1 MKIISRWRRSIDIWA
16 DWYRLFMTR
25 FWRCIWGRNFPFP
38 LTWMSGRSW
47 KRGKF
52 ETRKNVCE
60 KGEAKMILID
70 NGGMGGFYREIYEG
84 FADFL
89 LVRLIRFKAIWSFE
103 NATRYVIWLKAWEA
117 LRPERSALIT
127 IIDVPRWRILFS
139 NGGIRCTICSR
150 LAIFR
155 SFPCVYVVSWER
167 EIFNKLI
174 LNIVKYCTHFN
185 EHFLLYLFHP
195 ILCEKLLRIIRF
207 DSTDHE
213 LFEVLLSLQKLC

>member
-1 MKIISRWRRSIDIWA
+1 MEKIHRHLGGLIPFIHDPVLKMHLGQEFSISVDMDVRSILEAREIWNEK
-16 DWYRLFMTR
+16 D
-25 FWRCIWGRNFPFP
+25 
-38 LTWMSGRSW
+38 
-47 KRGKF
+47 
-52 ETRKNVCE
+52 VCE

-213 LFEVLLSLQKLC
+213 LFEVLLSLQKLR